1 MTDSPSPTEL
11 QQNSD
16 EDMLELN
23 KELERMIEDAENIS
37 VQLAWMAYDMV
48 VLRVSPGLQ
57 DSMQKLQDAY
67 LRCRLTIIKELESLS
82 HCMDQLACVYDF
94 LIYFFTYFKN
104 IGTPEKL
111 P

>member
-67 LRCRLTIIKELESLS
+67 LRCRLTVFGEHGQEQE
-82 HCMDQLACVYDF
+82 MDRCPDPAPCPDP
-94 LIYFFTYFKN
+94 
-104 IGTPEKL
+104 TPKTDM
-111 P
+111 